1 MNANTSATILDLDSL
16 LDSTLDGVEDIADYL
31 NPPTGAYRLD
41 ITEAEI
47 KPGKP
52 ADVAKKQK
60 AKAAR
65 IVITYKVVAT
75 TETEGIPVP
84 DGTLFTEGMQGTE
97 DGLKFFK
104 KQARKLLN
112 VDSLDGVSIREIL
125 VALKESPE
133 FDARIVN
140 RKTVDE
146 AGREFEN
153 VNVTPI
159 HPVVA

>member
-1 MNANTSATILDLDSL
+1 MNTNTSTILDLDQL
-16 LDSTLDGVEDIADYL
+16 LDATLDTVEDIADYL
-31 NPPTGAYRLD
+31 NPPSGNYRLA

-47 KPGKP
+47 KAGKP
-52 ADVAKKQK
+52 AGKAGEK

-112 VDSLDGVSIREIL
+112 VDNLDGVSIRDIL
-125 VALKESPE
+125 SSLKESPE
-133 FDARIVN
+133 FDARIVTRTTKN
-140 RKTVDE
+140 E
-146 AGREFEN
+146 QGQEFEN

-159 HPVVA
+159 WPAA